1 MKKTN
6 PIPYELIIGWRY
18 TRAGRASGR
27 NGFISFISGVSMLG
41 IALGVAALII
51 VLSVMN
57 GFQKEV
63 RDRMLAVVSHIELAA
78 ADGQGLADIDSL
90 MQRVQQHPQV
100 LAAAPFVGQQA
111 LMARGEDMRGAQVRG
126 IDPQRE
132 TQVADFMQHISPAA
146 LNSLQ
151 AGSFNVVLGAEL
163 AAILG
168 VQPGD
173 SITLIAPGGQ
183 VTPAGVL
190 PRLKQLHVSG
200 VFDSGHYEYD
210 ATLALMHVEDAQR
223 IFRLT
228 APSGVRLKI
237 KNPQDARWVA
247 YELAEQ
253 LGADVVVR
261 DWTRQNRSWFAA
273 VQVEKRM
280 MFIILTLIV
289 AVAAFN
295 LVTTLVMTVTDK
307 RADIAIL
314 RTLGASPPSIM
325 AIFVVQGATVG
336 VLGTLLG
343 LAFGLSVAF
352 NIDVIVP
359 AIEHALNAS
368 FLPRDIYLINRMP
381 SDPQAAD
388 IWPIAL
394 ISLAMAFAATLY
406 PSWRASRVQPAQ
418 ALRYE

>member
-1 MKKTN
+1 MQKTN
-6 PIPYELIIGWRY
+6 LIPYELIIGWRY

-63 RDRMLAVVSHIELAA
+63 RDRMLAVVSHIELSA
-78 ADGQGLADIDSL
+78 ADGQGLEDIDSL

-100 LAAAPFVGQQA
+100 VAAAPFVAQQA
-111 LMARGEDMRGAQVRG
+111 LIARGEDMRGAQVRG

-132 TQVADFMQHISPAA
+132 GQVADFLQTIPPSTLH
-146 LNSLQ
+146 SLE
-151 AGSFNVVLGAEL
+151 AGSFNVILGAEL
-163 AAILG
+163 AANLG
-168 VQPGD
+168 VQTGD
-173 SITLIAPGGQ
+173 SVTLVAPSGQ

-210 ATLALMHVEDAQR
+210 ATLVLMHVQDAQR
-223 IFRLT
+223 IFRL
-228 APSGVRLKI
+228 ASPSGVRLKI

-247 YELAEQ
+247 YELAQQ

-261 DWTRQNRSWFAA
+261 DWTQQNRSWFAA

-314 RTLGASPPSIM
+314 RTLGASPRSIM
-325 AIFVVQGATVG
+325 TIFVVQGATVG
-336 VLGTLLG
+336 VLGTLMG
-343 LAFGLSVAF
+343 LVFGLSAAF

-359 AIEHALNAS
+359 AIEHALNTS

-394 ISLAMAFAATLY
+394 ISLVLAFLATLY